1 MIRRDGTS
9 YEGDGK
15 PGIVL
20 GYESV
25 IKRVVMGNQAFG
37 VLIRENCGQYRVEET
52 GF

>member
-1 MIRRDGTS
+1 MRRDGTS

-25 IKRVVMGNQAFG
+25 IKRMVMGNQAFR
-37 VLIRENCGQYRVEET
+37 VLIREDCGQYRVEET